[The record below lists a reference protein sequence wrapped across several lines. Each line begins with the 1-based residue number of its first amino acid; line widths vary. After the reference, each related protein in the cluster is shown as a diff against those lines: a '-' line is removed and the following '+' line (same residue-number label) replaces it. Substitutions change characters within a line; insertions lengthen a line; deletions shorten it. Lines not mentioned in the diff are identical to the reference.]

1 MALAS
6 NKVFFDFYQECLDC
20 SKNIFNNYNVEI
32 ALPKDFN
39 QKFNNKNSR
48 AFFIE
53 KTMNITVPCC
63 ALCFLALFLVPILFI
78 AIFGKKYLEY
88 IGIKSN
94 DIVLVQVCIIVCIVV
109 IGVLFIFYPITRL
122 VWRKILKD
130 YDLLS
135 NNVFKLIDEKVI
147 DSCSFNKFNNAIM
160 LLCKSNTHRL
170 SDAVV
175 FSSKTN
181 EELINMYYQVLNSF
195 YEKNIPINHNE
206 IIKEIEHKLR
216 FDNISKRI
224 DYYLNLSGFSFS
236 SSKSNIRKRRGY
248 NLKEFYFLAAAI
260 CKNYLDAKQN
270 NNQKQKQDL

>member
-1 MALAS
+1 M
-6 NKVFFDFYQECLDC
+6 
-20 SKNIFNNYNVEI
+20 NN
-32 ALPKDFN
+32 
-39 QKFNNKNSR
+39 
-48 AFFIE
+48 
-53 KTMNITVPCC
+53 TVPCC
-63 ALCFLALFLVPILFI
+63 VLFFLALFLVPILFI
-78 AIFGKKYLEY
+78 AIFCKKYLEN

-94 DIVLVQVCIIVCIVV
+94 DVALVQACIIVCIVV
-109 IGVLFIFYPITRL
+109 IGGLFIFYPITRL

-147 DSCSFNKFNNAIM
+147 DSCTFNKFNNAIM

-170 SDAVV
+170 SDTVV

-195 YEKNIPINHNE
+195 YEKNIPINHKE
-206 IIKEIEHKLR
+206 IIKEINHKLR
-216 FDNISKRI
+216 FDNMSKRI
-224 DYYLNLSGFSFS
+224 DYYLNLSSISFFAS
-236 SSKSNIRKRRGY
+236 ESNIRKRRGY

-270 NNQKQKQDL
+270 NNQK